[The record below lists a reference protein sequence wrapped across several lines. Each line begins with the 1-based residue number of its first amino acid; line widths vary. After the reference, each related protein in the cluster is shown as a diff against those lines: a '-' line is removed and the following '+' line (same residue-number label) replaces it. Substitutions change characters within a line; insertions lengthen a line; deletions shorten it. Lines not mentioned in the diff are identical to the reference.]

1 MTSQTRQNLI
11 TIHTLP
17 NISRRKGNQT
27 MKIGQLQEYNMRNTF
42 LEKSYTKC
50 GGEASSIKNENWA
63 YLGINSLKCYK
74 VYLLYVQV
82 EVYQNILKLR

>member
-1 MTSQTRQNLI
+1 
-11 TIHTLP
+11 
-17 NISRRKGNQT
+17 
-27 MKIGQLQEYNMRNTF
+27 MKIRQLQEYNMRNTF

-63 YLGINSLKCYK
+63 YPGINSLKCYK

-82 EVYQNILKLR
+82 KVYQNILKLR